1 QALRL
6 GLADAAL
13 LERLGA
19 ALLQVGDWASRQD
32 VLQRA
37 RLLADTMGERGLKA
51 EAISLYEKALGGS
64 KLESEA
70 RHIKARLEAL
80 HELSGTR
87 GK

>member
-1 QALRL
+1 
-6 GLADAAL
+6 
-13 LERLGA
+13 
-19 ALLQVGDWASRQD
+19 
-32 VLQRA
+32 
-37 RLLADTMGERGLKA
+37 MGERRLTA
-51 EAISLYEKALGGS
+51 EAISLYEKARGGS